1 MQLLEMNRLRIEQI
15 VRGALPQDMIALCI
29 RMKHKLREPPTF
41 SDLLKEVREEEDM
54 LQSRNDVKSPVTSLT
69 VTPVPRTTP
78 ETKID
83 PEVEQLR
90 RDITVM
96 KAEMISL
103 KSATVT
109 SPSNTQGPQFKIPA
123 KVRHRRSETLQRAGT
138 EEDRPGIFCYRCG
151 EDGHFK
157 RECDG
162 EENLKR
168 VNKRLIKLTKKLGN
182 YRGNQ

>member
-1 MQLLEMNRLRIEQI
+1 MELLEINRLCIEQI
-15 VRGALPQDMIALCI
+15 VRGALPQDMIALRI
-29 RMKHKLREPPTF
+29 RMTHKLREPPTF

-78 ETKID
+78 ETKVD

-103 KSATVT
+103 KAATVT
-109 SPSNTQGPQFKIPA
+109 SPPKTQGPQFEIPA
-123 KVRHRRSETLQRAGT
+123 KVRHRRSETLQSAGT

-157 RECDG
+157 RECG

-168 VNKRLIKLTKKLGN
+168 VNKRLIKLTKKSGN
-182 YRGNQ
+182 YRRNQ